1 MSSASTDRSISSG
14 ISLPQWMKTRIG
26 DRYDLEQSGFST
38 PSEDDSFFFIRY
50 PLPGDSKISEKF
62 ETDCPTPID
71 FAPTT
76 LNGDAIMKRSSTAP
90 GNQLNQNVTPEI
102 PRENA
107 DYGKSMA
114 SVAHN
119 VITGK
124 IFGSY
129 LYPESTPD
137 ADATRYHRQR
147 RNSKS
152 LPASPLASP
161 KMNRKNPYFT
171 NPFAMPYETY
181 DGKQSWVLSI
191 LSQRKS
197 IEDLTSNTESS
208 ASENNSPNI
217 IRRNQK
223 LLHEPQPKPSE
234 LREMNFWS
242 PVSM

>member
-1 MSSASTDRSISSG
+1 
-14 ISLPQWMKTRIG
+14 
-26 DRYDLEQSGFST
+26 
-38 PSEDDSFFFIRY
+38 
-50 PLPGDSKISEKF
+50 
-62 ETDCPTPID
+62 
-71 FAPTT
+71 
-76 LNGDAIMKRSSTAP
+76 MKRSSTAP
-90 GNQLNQNVTPEI
+90 GNQLNQNATPEI
-102 PRENA
+102 PNENQ

-119 VITGK
+119 ITGK

-129 LYPESTPD
+129 LYPEISSD
-137 ADATRYHRQR
+137 AEAAHYHRQR

-161 KMNRKNPYFT
+161 RISRKNPYFT
-171 NPFAMPYETY
+171 DPFAKPHETY
-181 DGKQSWVLSI
+181 DGKPSWILSI

-217 IRRNQK
+217 TRRNQNFRS
-223 LLHEPQPKPSE
+223 EPKPKPSE

>member
-1 MSSASTDRSISSG
+1 
-14 ISLPQWMKTRIG
+14 
-26 DRYDLEQSGFST
+26 
-38 PSEDDSFFFIRY
+38 
-50 PLPGDSKISEKF
+50 
-62 ETDCPTPID
+62 
-71 FAPTT
+71 
-76 LNGDAIMKRSSTAP
+76 MKRSSTAP
-90 GNQLNQNVTPEI
+90 GNQLNQNAIPEI
-102 PRENA
+102 PRENT

-129 LYPESTPD
+129 LYPESTSD
-137 ADATRYHRQR
+137 ADASRYHRQR

-161 KMNRKNPYFT
+161 KINRKNPYFT
-171 NPFAMPYETY
+171 DPFARPYETY
-181 DGKQSWVLSI
+181 DGKPSWVLSI

-223 LLHEPQPKPSE
+223 FHEPQPKPSE

>member
-26 DRYDLEQSGFST
+26 DRYDLDQAAFST
-38 PSEDDSFFFIRY
+38 PSEDDSLFLIRY
-50 PLPGDSKISEKF
+50 PLRGDSKPHEKF
-62 ETDCPTPID
+62 ETDCPTPIE
-71 FAPTT
+71 FAPST
-76 LNGDAIMKRSSTAP
+76 LSAGDANMKRSSTAP
-90 GNQLNQNVTPEI
+90 GNQLNQTAIPEI
-102 PRENA
+102 PKENT

-129 LYPESTPD
+129 LYPDSTPD

-161 KMNRKNPYFT
+161 KLSRKNPYFT
-171 NPFAMPYETY
+171 DPFARPYETY

-197 IEDLTSNTESS
+197 IEDLTANAESS
-208 ASENNSPNI
+208 ASETNSPNI
-217 IRRNQK
+217 IRRSPK
-223 LLHEPQPKPSE
+223 IHEPQPKPSE

>member
-1 MSSASTDRSISSG
+1 
-14 ISLPQWMKTRIG
+14 
-26 DRYDLEQSGFST
+26 
-38 PSEDDSFFFIRY
+38 
-50 PLPGDSKISEKF
+50 
-62 ETDCPTPID
+62 
-71 FAPTT
+71 
-76 LNGDAIMKRSSTAP
+76 MKRSSTAP
-90 GNQLNQNVTPEI
+90 GNQFNHNVTSEI
-102 PRENA
+102 PKENN

-137 ADATRYHRQR
+137 ADASRYHRQR

-161 KMNRKNPYFT
+161 KISRKNPYFT
-171 NPFAMPYETY
+171 DPFAKPYETY
-181 DGKQSWVLSI
+181 DGKPSWVLSI

-223 LLHEPQPKPSE
+223 FHEPQPKPSE